1 MTTFLRLLVFLG
13 AAVMLSACPVNRGGG
28 GGGGGDDDDAAAAAE
43 PGLFIYYFE
52 DSYSDGDYYQAKLL
66 LPLEE
71 GFSCDDVDGFYLEDT
86 DNNYVLA
93 YLYLG
98 VNRDWEGTFSEYYDA
113 DCTMSD
119 YDYDDAKCF
128 LLTGVIDGN
137 EEYGDND
144 DAFRIDDFSASEV
157 EGQLVLSDVTYDFA
171 VSNCGALSYDG
182 RSAGPATSDGGE
194 PQSPRT
200 KSSVLGSAWRLR
212 FR

>member
-1 MTTFLRLLVFLG
+1 MSIFLRLLVFLV
-13 AAVMLSACPVNRGGG
+13 ATVMLSACPVNRGGG
-28 GGGGGDDDDAAAAAE
+28 GGGGDDDDAGVAAE

-52 DSYSDGDYYQAKLL
+52 DYYSDGDYYQGRLL

-71 GFSCDDVDGFYLEDT
+71 GFSCDDADGFYLEDT
-86 DNNYVLA
+86 DNNYILA

-98 VNRDWEGTFSEYYDA
+98 VNQDWEGTFSQYYDA

-128 LLTGVIDGN
+128 MLTGVIDGN

-157 EGQLVLSDVTYDFA
+157 EGRLVLSDVTYDFA
-171 VSNCGALSYDG
+171 VRNCGAWSYEG
-182 RSAGPATSDGGE
+182 RSAGPATSAGGE
-194 PQSPRT
+194 PQSSRT
-200 KSSVLGSAWRLR
+200 KRSGLGPAWRLR